1 MRPVKLRTEAL
12 SRSNVLHDRTAGSPN
27 SREAYGD
34 GDHNHISR
42 GGNVPPGR
50 LAINQLQGEGGQ
62 ELSFG

>member
-1 MRPVKLRTEAL
+1 MRPIKLRTEAL
-12 SRSNVLHDRTAGSPN
+12 SRSNVLHIRTAGSPN

-34 GDHNHISR
+34 GDHRSSR
-42 GGNVPPGR
+42 GGYVPPRR